1 MQKNLNSQDSPST
14 QNDSMSLKNENQYSY
29 LKNVEN
35 QKIAPSIKRLI
46 EEQRMGLN
54 SQKKK

>member
-1 MQKNLNSQDSPST
+1 MQNNLNSQDSPST
-14 QNDSMSLKNENQYSY
+14 QNDSISLKNENQYSY
-29 LKNVEN
+29 IKNFEK

-54 SQKKK
+54 S